1 MNLLSPEKYFV
12 KIFDTETAAFTL
24 KDFESKNQKF
34 PHCVLDTYFMTQ
46 QEYRT
51 CARIFWI
58 FEESSDVK

>member
-51 CARIFWI
+51 CARIF
-58 FEESSDVK
+58 